1 MPDAPVSKRLQKT
14 IIAYSALG
22 MFVVGGVVGLVG
34 VLPLARDLREAQK
47 QNLLFDLQKRT
58 LAAEQALTRLRSTAL
73 AAGGRTK
80 LREALGAYDHGRMS
94 LEELRK
100 VILPLLNEAL
110 TLRRTNIAGILIFDA
125 QSNIVAR
132 AGDPLPTSH
141 WPWPDP
147 TTRDPVV
154 TGPFR
159 HGNETFLTAG
169 ATIFL
174 SNLSSERV
182 GTAMTLARPDELRRV
197 LEDYKNL
204 GKSGQLVLGSRQNKG
219 LPIFFPLRETPKSV
233 APDPAHIAAIMDGL
247 ARAEERRS
255 ELFEPREQPDRPIVV
270 ACGPIAGT
278 PWGIVLTMSKA
289 ELYSSINHNLI
300 LLSTL
305 IVALILLGTFGMVV
319 LLRPLAGRV
328 ILHTDELESQIYEK
342 TAALNTE
349 LAERKRAEKSLRDSE
364 ALYHSLVDTLPINIL
379 RKDLRGRVTYGNRG
393 YCERMGRPLSELL
406 GKTDYDL
413 FPKEYA
419 DKYLRDDE
427 KVIRSGEMF
436 EDIEE
441 HRAGDGQKLY
451 VHVLKAPVRDAKGD
465 VVGTQVIFWDVTARK
480 LAEEALEKT
489 AAELARS
496 NKELEQFAY
505 VASHDLQE
513 PLRMITSYTQLIA
526 KRYKE
531 QLDSDA
537 KEFMHF
543 AVDGAMRMQKLIQGL
558 LEYSRVGTRGKPFAQ
573 TQCDDILAAALANLK
588 LAIEESDATVT
599 HDPLPEI
606 MADPVQ
612 LTQLFQNLVGNALK
626 FRGPDAPRIHISVER
641 KIRADAASLN
651 VPPYEWIFCL
661 RDNGIGIEPQYFE
674 RIFVI
679 FQRLHTQDKYPGTG
693 IGLAI
698 CKKIVERHGGRIW
711 LESKPGQG
719 TSFFF
724 ALPALD

>member
-1 MPDAPVSKRLQKT
+1 MAKT
-14 IIAYSALG
+14 
-22 MFVVGGVVGLVG
+22 
-34 VLPLARDLREAQK
+34 E
-47 QNLLFDLQKRT
+47 LFAGINRT
-58 LAAEQALTRLRSTAL
+58 L
-73 AAGGRTK
+73 
-80 LREALGAYDHGRMS
+80 
-94 LEELRK
+94 
-100 VILPLLNEAL
+100 I
-110 TLRRTNIAGILIFDA
+110 I
-125 QSNIVAR
+125 
-132 AGDPLPTSH
+132 
-141 WPWPDP
+141 
-147 TTRDPVV
+147 
-154 TGPFR
+154 
-159 HGNETFLTAG
+159 
-169 ATIFL
+169 
-174 SNLSSERV
+174 
-182 GTAMTLARPDELRRV
+182 
-197 LEDYKNL
+197 
-204 GKSGQLVLGSRQNKG
+204 
-219 LPIFFPLRETPKSV
+219 
-233 APDPAHIAAIMDGL
+233 
-247 ARAEERRS
+247 
-255 ELFEPREQPDRPIVV
+255 
-270 ACGPIAGT
+270 
-278 PWGIVLTMSKA
+278 
-289 ELYSSINHNLI
+289 
-300 LLSTL
+300 LSTV
-305 IVALILLGTFGMVV
+305 IVALIGLGTFGMVV

-349 LAERKRAEKSLRDSE
+349 LSERKRAEKSLRDSE

-413 FPKEYA
+413 FPRENA
-419 DKYLRDDE
+419 DKYLSDDE

-441 HRAGDGQKLY
+441 HHAGDGQKLY
-451 VHVLKAPVRDAKGD
+451 VHVLKAPVRNAKGD
-465 VVGTQVIFWDVTARK
+465 IVGTQVIFWDVTARK

-543 AVDGAMRMQKLIQGL
+543 AVDGATRMQKLIQGL
-558 LEYSRVGTRGKPFAQ
+558 LEYSRVGTRGKPFVQ
-573 TQCDDILAAALANLK
+573 TRCDEILTSALANLK
-588 LAIEESDATVT
+588 LAIDEAGAVVT
-599 HDPLPEI
+599 RDPLPEI
-606 MADPVQ
+606 ISDPVQ
-612 LTQLFQNLVGNALK
+612 LTQLFQNLIGNALK
-626 FRGPDAPRIHISVER
+626 FRSKDAPRIHIAVER
-641 KIRADAASLN
+641 RARADAATLN
-651 VPPYEWIFCL
+651 VPPYEWIF
-661 RDNGIGIEPQYFE
+661 RVSDNGIGIEPQYYE

-711 LESKPGQG
+711 VESRPGEG
-719 TSFFF
+719 TTFFF

>member
-1 MPDAPVSKRLQKT
+1 
-14 IIAYSALG
+14 
-22 MFVVGGVVGLVG
+22 
-34 VLPLARDLREAQK
+34 
-47 QNLLFDLQKRT
+47 
-58 LAAEQALTRLRSTAL
+58 
-73 AAGGRTK
+73 
-80 LREALGAYDHGRMS
+80 
-94 LEELRK
+94 
-100 VILPLLNEAL
+100 
-110 TLRRTNIAGILIFDA
+110 
-125 QSNIVAR
+125 
-132 AGDPLPTSH
+132 
-141 WPWPDP
+141 
-147 TTRDPVV
+147 
-154 TGPFR
+154 
-159 HGNETFLTAG
+159 
-169 ATIFL
+169 
-174 SNLSSERV
+174 
-182 GTAMTLARPDELRRV
+182 
-197 LEDYKNL
+197 
-204 GKSGQLVLGSRQNKG
+204 
-219 LPIFFPLRETPKSV
+219 
-233 APDPAHIAAIMDGL
+233 
-247 ARAEERRS
+247 
-255 ELFEPREQPDRPIVV
+255 
-270 ACGPIAGT
+270 
-278 PWGIVLTMSKA
+278 
-289 ELYSSINHNLI
+289 
-300 LLSTL
+300 
-305 IVALILLGTFGMVV
+305 
-319 LLRPLAGRV
+319 
-328 ILHTDELESQIYEK
+328 
-342 TAALNTE
+342 
-349 LAERKRAEKSLRDSE
+349 
-364 ALYHSLVDTLPINIL
+364 
-379 RKDLRGRVTYGNRG
+379 
-393 YCERMGRPLSELL
+393 
-406 GKTDYDL
+406 
-413 FPKEYA
+413 
-419 DKYLRDDE
+419 
-427 KVIRSGEMF
+427 MF

-531 QLDSDA
+531 RLDSDA

-573 TQCDDILAAALANLK
+573 TNCDDILAAALANLK

-651 VPPYEWIFCL
+651 VPPYEWIFCV